1 MHGPGH
7 SINADSPSLLTPWT
21 LEPLQIVPTVVIA
34 GLYLKRTRT
43 LAAQGRP
50 VPAWKQGMFW
60 TGIALTVLALNS
72 PIDALG
78 EEHFFFLHMT
88 QHVILGDLAPL
99 CFVLGLNGQILRPV
113 LQFHVVERL
122 RVLAHP
128 FVALP
133 IWAVDLYVWHIPLFY
148 DAALHHDSIHAFEHF
163 CFFTAGCLMWEPVVE
178 TLPAPAWFGTGVKF
192 GYIAVVRLL
201 ETILGNIFIWSS
213 TAFYGVYRHAPEW
226 GITPVHDLNLGGV
239 VMMAEGSIVTAVVL
253 VWLFFRLAKEGELRQ
268 QLLEQ
273 GYDPR
278 QVRRAVRYGRT
289 DDLVR
294 SRPART

>member
-1 MHGPGH
+1 V
-7 SINADSPSLLTPWT
+7 DSPSLLGPWT
-21 LEPLQIVPTVVIA
+21 LQPLQIVPTVVA
-34 GLYLKRTRT
+34 AALYLRRTRT

-50 VPAWKQGMFW
+50 VPAWKRWLFW
-60 TGIALTVLALNS
+60 TGIGLVVLALNS

-78 EEHFFFLHMT
+78 EEHFFFIHMT

-113 LQFHVVERL
+113 LQIRLVERL

-133 IWAVDLYVWHIPLFY
+133 LWAVDLYVWHVPFLY
-148 DAALHHDSIHAFEHF
+148 DAALHHDSVHAVEHF
-163 CFFTAGCLMWEPVVE
+163 LFFTCGCLMWEPVVE
-178 TLPAPAWFGTGVKF
+178 TLPAPEWFGTGTKF

-201 ETILGNIFIWSS
+201 ETILGNVFIWSS
-213 TAFYGVYRHAPEW
+213 SAFYSVYRHRPEW

-239 VMMAEGSIVTAVVL
+239 VMMAEGSLVTAVVL
-253 VWLFFRLAKEGELRQ
+253 VWLFLRLAREGEQRQ

-278 QVRRAVRYGRT
+278 QVRRAVRYGRA
-289 DDLVR
+289 DELVR